1 MSFEDKLKRISNI
14 VLGVLASAWMIAQ
27 LFFTFVKPIH
37 PMTLS
42 PIFLCFALAIIFL
55 PNVFMMIPLD
65 FLCLCV
71 TFGAVAIIPIVMTI
85 LSGQLHRFHRLRD
98 FITKAS
104 KKPSSSDEIN

>member
-42 PIFLCFALAIIFL
+42 PIFLCFALAIIFINK
-55 PNVFMMIPLD
+55 PFP
-65 FLCLCV
+65 
-71 TFGAVAIIPIVMTI
+71 G
-85 LSGQLHRFHRLRD
+85 
-98 FITKAS
+98 S
-104 KKPSSSDEIN
+104 KKYPWLRLIDYLTFPVLGWVIYFDPR